1 MSEHLRRIRE
11 RVGNQLLLLP
21 AVSALVY
28 DAAGRIL
35 LASHL
40 DAGGGW
46 ATPGG
51 AVEPGEA
58 PCDAAVREV
67 WEETGLWVEPLAL
80 RGVFGGDL
88 LRVRYPNGDE
98 VEYVTSVFECAVR
111 GGALRPDGVEVGDA
125 RFFAPSEL
133 AALPLA
139 RWAQL
144 VLPDLLRERG
154 RALVGAV
161 RWQPPQPRRESHS

>member
-111 GGALRPDGVEVGDA
+111 GGALRADGVEVGDA

-154 RALVGAV
+154 RALVGTV
-161 RWQPPQPRRESHS
+161 RWQPPQPGRESHS